1 MPSIVD
7 LTACMHACMHM
18 GCVWGVIGVLLAL
31 RLRCLRRC
39 LPGYEAVFPSWGLGM
54 ITCRAVEK
62 GTFKDMLSNT
72 PAQNCPFGAKSET
85 VGADSLSLCVC
96 GAGEYRDTATNRCMV
111 RTVHASASFRLS
123 PFVSFSVSL
132 SLSLCSPLSLC
143 LHSSSLSDCLSP
155 FVFFGVS
162 VIACLRLSPFVSLHS
177 PVCTSLVFCLLAC
190 LSPFASFGVS
200 LLACLRLS
208 SFVSHMQNNKG
219 RCLYTPM
226 QLHYRDNIIIIII

>member
-1 MPSIVD
+1 MKCSVSSIEIKIPTIHMPSIVD

-18 GCVWGVIGVLLAL
+18 GCVWGVTGVLLAL

-132 SLSLCSPLSLC
+132 SA
-143 LHSSSLSDCLSP
+143 HLSP
-155 FVFFGVS
+155 FVSIHLLYLIV
-162 VIACLRLSPFVSLHS
+162 CLRLSPLVSL
-177 PVCTSLVFCLLAC
+177 
-190 LSPFASFGVS
+190 
-200 LLACLRLS
+200 
-208 SFVSHMQNNKG
+208 
-219 RCLYTPM
+219 
-226 QLHYRDNIIIIII
+226 